1 MAASFLFHILHA
13 ERDALAT
20 QVDTNHANADMLV
33 QANHLR
39 GVSDILVGQLR
50 HMNQSV
56 LVNADIYEGAE
67 IGDIGYNAR

>member
-33 QANHLR
+33 QSDHLC
-39 GVSDILVGQLR
+39 GVADVFVGQL
-50 HMNQSV
+50 
-56 LVNADIYEGAE
+56 
-67 IGDIGYNAR
+67 